1 MTSKSPGPSIPSVGM
16 GWEYLAPGPSEH
28 GSPQL
33 DESGPNLLYM
43 VT

>member
-1 MTSKSPGPSIPSVGM
+1 MTSKSPGPGIPGVGR

-33 DESGPNLLYM
+33 NDSSPNLLHM